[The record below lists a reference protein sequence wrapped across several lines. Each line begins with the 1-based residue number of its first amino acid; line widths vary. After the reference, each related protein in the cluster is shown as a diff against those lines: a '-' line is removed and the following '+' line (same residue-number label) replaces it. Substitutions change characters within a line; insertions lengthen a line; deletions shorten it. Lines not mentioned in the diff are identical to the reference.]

1 MILRKTII
9 LFLLILKINE
19 SNSLEAID
27 KTNLSEQIKFHQSEI
42 IRIENYFCQEINQR
56 KSHSKKLNK
65 YITAFDCIDKILI
78 VLSAKTGGVSII
90 SFTSVIGAPVGIA
103 SASFTLIFSLTTG
116 IVKKLLNITRNK
128 KKKHDKILMLAKS
141 KLNSIE
147 TLISQALIDME
158 ISHEEFI
165 TILKEKDKYEK
176 MKDKLRSENEKY
188 VSKYTS
194 FKQSIKELSQKIIEY
209 IYR

>member
-1 MILRKTII
+1 MNK
-9 LFLLILKINE
+9 
-19 SNSLEAID
+19 SNSIEAID
-27 KTNLSEQIKFHQSEI
+27 KADLTNQTKIRLDEI
-42 IRIENYFCQEINQR
+42 SKIENYFIEEINQR
-56 KSHSKKLNK
+56 KSCSKKLSK
-65 YITAFDCIDKILI
+65 YVAAFDYIDQALI
-78 VLSAKTGGVSII
+78 VLSATSGGVSII
-90 SFTSVIGAPVGIA
+90 SFTSIVGAPVGIA

-147 TLISQALIDME
+147 TLVSQALIDME

-176 MKDKLRSENEKY
+176 MKDNLRSENEKY
-188 VSKYTS
+188 EIMRLS
-194 FKQSIKELSQKIIEY
+194 SIKSKT
-209 IYR
+209 